1 MFLRLA
7 LILSIFAGAFAI
19 PGAPFALKAHAQTER
34 VYNAAEGRWENVDL
48 RRRQAMRGIP
58 EKFKRRSVLVST
70 SEAPGTI
77 IIDSDSKFLYLIT
90 GKNSATR
97 YGIGVGREGFGWG
110 GVVSIGA
117 KKEWPTWTPP
127 AEMRARERAQG
138 RILPVSMK
146 GGPDNPLGARAMYLY
161 KGGRDTIYR
170 IHGTNQPWSIGLNL
184 SSGCFRMMNSD
195 VEHLYSKVPVG
206 TKVIVVGPGQKAN
219 RYVTEGGLGAI
230 TNIFG
235 FRG

>member
-1 MFLRLA
+1 MIIRLA
-7 LILSIFAGAFAI
+7 IIASFFAGALAVT
-19 PGAPFALKAHAQTER
+19 PFAFVGKANAEL
-34 VYNAAEGRWENVDL
+34 VYNTAERRWEEVDL
-48 RRRQAMRGIP
+48 RRRQGMRGIP
-58 EKFKRRSVLVST
+58 AKFKRRTVMIST

-77 IIDSDSKFLYLIT
+77 IIDSDNKFLYHVT
-90 GKNSATR
+90 SRNSATR

-127 AEMRARERAQG
+127 AEMRARERAEG

-195 VEHLYSKVPVG
+195 VEHLYSKVDVG
-206 TKVIVVGPGQKAN
+206 TKVVVVGPGEKAS
-219 RYVTEGGLGAI
+219 RYVREGLGSI
-230 TNIFG
+230 TGVFG
-235 FRG
+235 FGG